1 MRSLRLNNV
10 NLEEFLLENNLKI
23 FNCNSFENE
32 VILSLQ
38 PKSRPNPF
46 DRLCELITYEIN
58 HGKISSTIP
67 KNLNVTNMLIP
78 DITLIQNVH
87 FFCELYGISPS
98 LLKEDYDILGV
109 FKEHLHCK
117 RGEID
122 EGIWQTFGIMMY
134 LLTARNYLFISVPFG
149 VSMASEKKFD
159 LSYLISETMKDKKIF
174 FFAHPPVINIYK
186 NFSNIFRV
194 YKNGVISSK
203 LDYNQA
209 RELIIRHNNKNQ

>member
-1 MRSLRLNNV
+1 MRNLRLNSL

-38 PKSRPNPF
+38 PIPRLNPF

-58 HGKISSTIP
+58 HGKISSNIP
-67 KNLNVTNMLIP
+67 KNLNVANMLIP
-78 DITLIQNVH
+78 DITLVQNIH
-87 FFCELYGISPS
+87 FFCELYGISLS
-98 LLKEDYDILGV
+98 LLKEDYDILRV

-122 EGIWQTFGIMMY
+122 EGIWQTFGIMLY
-134 LLTARNYLFISVPFG
+134 LLTARSYLFISVPFG
-149 VSMASEKKFD
+149 ASMASEKKFD
-159 LSYLISETMKDKKIF
+159 LLYLISEIMKNKKIF
-174 FFAHPPVINIYK
+174 FFAHPPAIDVYK
-186 NFSNIFRV
+186 NFCNIFRV
-194 YKNGVISSK
+194 YENGKISTK

-209 RELIIRHNNKNQ
+209 RELIINHNKN